1 MGRNIDGRDLKSC
14 QRLFESRIIALKQ
27 HLHRNKEKNQILKFV
42 YNEQRNNIMR
52 VGNELLQKYNLNA
65 QTEEQHKITSKRF
78 AKADIN
84 FHHKKFTSKVMH
96 GYFNRIIEKEN
107 K

>member
-42 YNEQRNNIMR
+42 YNEERNNIMR
-52 VGNELLQKYNLNA
+52 VG
-65 QTEEQHKITSKRF
+65 
-78 AKADIN
+78 D
-84 FHHKKFTSKVMH
+84 
-96 GYFNRIIEKEN
+96 
-107 K
+107 